1 LEINP
6 KTNKSQKKKK
16 NLIKNQMTENKQEI
30 KQNPS
35 EINLRV
41 KDQVKYKIYNIKKI
55 FKKKFF
61 LEWS

>member
-1 LEINP
+1 
-6 KTNKSQKKKK
+6 
-16 NLIKNQMTENKQEI
+16 MTENKQEI

-41 KDQVKYKIYNIKKI
+41 KDQVKNKIYNIKKI

>member
-1 LEINP
+1 MEINP

-41 KDQVKYKIYNIKKI
+41 KDQVKIKNI
-55 FKKKFF
+55 
-61 LEWS
+61 

>member
-1 LEINP
+1 
-6 KTNKSQKKKK
+6 
-16 NLIKNQMTENKQEI
+16 MTENKQEI